1 MSKHICE
8 NCGNEFSGEY
18 SNGCGQRLS
27 HRITMG
33 HIGHE
38 LAHAF
43 THADKGFLHLLME
56 MFVKPGIVA
65 REYILEGKRKR
76 YFTPFQY
83 ILIIGTI
90 ATFVAVN
97 SHFIQAAASAMG
109 GSDYSERQAR
119 LMGKIATW
127 QGKYYNFIIL
137 FQLPFY
143 AFGAYL
149 IYRKYKLNYAKH
161 LTLQT
166 FITAQTTIFG
176 MFIMGLVA
184 VLGKPGMYIA
194 LPMSIISVAYQA
206 FAYTQFFRER
216 NLMGVLRAIVSNF
229 LSFTFFLIALI
240 ITILITAL
248 LVYVFDRQAF
258 Q

>member
-18 SNGCGQRLS
+18 CNGCGQKLS

-43 THADKGFLHLLME
+43 THADRGLLHLFVQ

-83 ILIIGTI
+83 ILIIGTV

-97 SHFIQAAASAMG
+97 SHFIQAAATAISG
-109 GSDYSERQAR
+109 PNDSERQAR
-119 LMGKIATW
+119 LMSKIATW

-143 AFGAYL
+143 AFGAYM
-149 IYRKYKLNYAKH
+149 IYRKYKLNYAEH

-166 FITAQTTIFG
+166 LITAQTTIFG
-176 MFIMGLVA
+176 MIIMGLVA

-194 LPMSIISVAYQA
+194 LPMTIISVAYQA
-206 FAYTQFFRER
+206 FAYTQFFQER
-216 NLMGVLRAIVSNF
+216 NVMGVSKAIVSNF
-229 LSFTFFLIALI
+229 LGFAFFIIALTL
-240 ITILITAL
+240 TILIAAL
-248 LVYVFDRQAF
+248 LFYVFDRQAL